1 MFVVKKRVVCKV
13 FFDKLIFI
21 HVAVENH
28 VVLLV
33 QYCTEAVDVVLF
45 KVRGFEPRLLR
56 LYVFTAFAVER
67 SFRKIAGG
75 DHVAEDV
82 KKVGM

>member
-1 MFVVKKRVVCKV
+1 MLPY
-13 FFDKLIFI
+13 KLIFI
-21 HVAVENH
+21 HVAIENH

-33 QYCTEAVDVVLF
+33 QYSTEAVDVVVF
-45 KVRGFEPRLLR
+45 EVRGFEPRLLR
-56 LYVFTAFAVER
+56 LYELAALAIER

>member
-1 MFVVKKRVVCKV
+1 MFL
-13 FFDKLIFI
+13 DKLIFI
-21 HVAVENH
+21 HVAIENH

-33 QYCTEAVDVVLF
+33 QYSTEAVDVIVF
-45 KVRGFEPRLLR
+45 KVWGFEPRLL
-56 LYVFTAFAVER
+56 LLDIFTTFTVQR